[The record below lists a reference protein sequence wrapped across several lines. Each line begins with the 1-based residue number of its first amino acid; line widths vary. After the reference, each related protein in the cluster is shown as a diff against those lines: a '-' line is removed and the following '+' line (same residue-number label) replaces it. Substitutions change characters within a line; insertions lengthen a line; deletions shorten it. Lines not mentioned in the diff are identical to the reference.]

1 MRTMLKVL
9 GIVTFLCASAGIEGQ
24 TSWAILGSVRV
35 GQKIQVVEM
44 NNKKHTGNFLS
55 TTDSAITFTEGKAE
69 RSLQKADVRSV
80 KLRGQRRMRNVLIGL
95 GAGAG
100 SMALIGGAACASD
113 GSGWGFA
120 CAAGGGI
127 LGGVVGMTTG
137 AVIPAGDTVIYI
149 AEPQKSSTP

>member
-1 MRTMLKVL
+1 MLKVL
-9 GIVTFLCASAGIEGQ
+9 GIVTFLCASADIEGQ

-55 TTDSAITFTEGKAE
+55 TTDSAITFTEGKSE
-69 RSLQKADVRSV
+69 RSLQKVDVRSV

-100 SMALIGGAACASD
+100 SMALIGGVACAPEGSD
-113 GSGWGFA
+113 WGWA
-120 CAAGGGI
+120 CAAAGGL
-127 LGGVVGMTTG
+127 LGAAVGMPIGALIPTG
-137 AVIPAGDTVIYI
+137 DAVVYI
-149 AEPQKSSTP
+149 AEPQKSSKP